1 MSVVIRLSRHGTKSK
16 PFYRVVAAHKEF
28 PRDGRFLEVLGTYN
42 PKDPTSK
49 GKVNGERVSYWISKG
64 AKPSR
69 TVSQILKRSQ
79 AAKEN

>member
-42 PKDPTSK
+42 PKDPSSK
-49 GKVNGERVSYWISKG
+49 GKVNGERINFWISKG

-69 TVSQILKRSQ
+69 TVAQILKR
-79 AAKEN
+79 AASEKN